1 MSWCASSGPEHD
13 ASTCAAIVALAVPA
27 LARFDRLAEGDGE
40 PTARELEVRG
50 VLVAMLGV
58 DGRDAATRERA
69 RAVFEHGG
77 ADASLTVAAI
87 SVVAA
92 GATAAEHA
100 ELERRWRAAATP
112 QDELRYL
119 TALVDTD
126 DVELFDHALALAV
139 DEVRTQ
145 NAPYLL
151 RRAISH
157 PTLGARAWRS
167 ITDRW
172 DLIGEK
178 FPSNSLPRMLEGV
191 RSICDR
197 DTADHVESFLDA
209 HPLPSGERTVAQ
221 HLERMWVSVVAAER
235 TAAARTATERG

>member
-1 MSWCASSGPEHD
+1 M
-13 ASTCAAIVALAVPA
+13 
-27 LARFDRLAEGDGE
+27 
-40 PTARELEVRG
+40 
-50 VLVAMLGV
+50 
-58 DGRDAATRERA
+58 
-69 RAVFEHGG
+69 
-77 ADASLTVAAI
+77 TVAAI

-92 GATAAEHA
+92 DATEEEHA
-100 ELERRWRAAATP
+100 ELERRWRGAGTP

-126 DVELFDHALALAV
+126 DVERFDHALDLAV

-151 RRAISH
+151 RRAIAH
-157 PTLGARAWRS
+157 PTLGSRAWRH

-172 DLIGEK
+172 ELIGEK
-178 FPSNSLPRMLEGV
+178 FPSNSLPRMLEGI

-197 DTADHVESFLDA
+197 ATAEQVEAFLDA

-221 HLERMWVSVVAAER
+221 HVERMWVSVAAAER
-235 TAAARTATERG
+235 TAAGRTDATRG